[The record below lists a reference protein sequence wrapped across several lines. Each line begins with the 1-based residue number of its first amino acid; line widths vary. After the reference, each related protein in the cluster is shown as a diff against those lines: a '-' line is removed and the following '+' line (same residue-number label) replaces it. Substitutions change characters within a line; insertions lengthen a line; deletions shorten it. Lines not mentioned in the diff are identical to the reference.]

1 MSDNL
6 FNLNGKRAIVTGST
20 QGIGFAI
27 AKVLRDHGAEVYLHG
42 AGNLQKVKNAA
53 EILPTN
59 LYLTADLEKSDSI
72 SKIYETTGDLDIVV
86 ANVSIQIRKP
96 WELVM
101 PEEFEKQVSVNF
113 RSTFQLMQTYI
124 PSMQRKKWGRF
135 IIVGSVQQYR
145 PNPQM
150 PIYAAIKCALQSLV
164 HNIAKQVA
172 QDGVTVNNL
181 VPGVIETPRN
191 ETALAD
197 EEYAQKVLNSIPA
210 GFFGAPRD
218 CAGAA
223 LLLCSDAG
231 RYITGI
237 ELPVDGGMKL

>member
-6 FNLNGKRAIVTGST
+6 FDLTGKRAIVTGST

-27 AKVLRDHGAEVYLHG
+27 AKVLHDHGAEVYLHG
-42 AGNLQKVKNAA
+42 AKNLQKLQNAA
-53 EILPTN
+53 RMIPTE
-59 LYLTADLEKSDSI
+59 LYLTADLEQSDSA
-72 SKIYETTGDLDIVV
+72 SKIHEITGDLDIVV
-86 ANVSIQIRKP
+86 ANVSVQIRKP
-96 WELVM
+96 WQEITE
-101 PEEFEKQVSVNF
+101 EEFAKQVAINF
-113 RSTFQLMQTYI
+113 RSTLSLMQKYI
-124 PSMQRKKWGRF
+124 PSMQEKKWGRF
-135 IIVGSVQQYR
+135 LVVGSVQQYR

-150 PIYAAIKCALQSLV
+150 AVYAATKCALQSLV

-172 QDGVTVNNL
+172 SDGVTVNNL

-191 ETALAD
+191 TEALAD
-197 EEYAQKVLNSIPA
+197 TEYAKKVASGIPA
-210 GFFGAPRD
+210 GFFGAPDD
-218 CAGAA
+218 CSGAA